1 MMRTSIMIV
10 VLLLFFVG
18 MVWLQIFL
26 SKRQSKILGLVLP
39 VISFIYSLIIVL
51 GRAAFESMSGGETFV
66 LIASTLLLSNI
77 PTIVLIA
84 IYIASR
90 EKFKRNKEIE
100 RMNIQDLEWNEIMS

>member
-1 MMRTSIMIV
+1 MNNMIIMIV
-10 VLLLFFVG
+10 VLLLFFVAIIC
-18 MVWLQIFL
+18 LQVFL

-90 EKFKRNKEIE
+90 EKIKRNKEIE
-100 RMNIQDLEWNEIMS
+100 KMNIQDLEWNEFMS